1 MATQQVPTSYKD
13 PFWSDLAANTERK
26 LGLPDGLLVSVLT
39 RGERSN
45 ADQVS
50 EAGARTPFQ
59 IIPAT
64 RKAVLDKYGIDAYLN
79 PQTAAEAAGLL
90 LKESLDRNQGNIV
103 LAAAEYH
110 GGTDPK
116 NWGPR
121 TKAYMQRVSQGVR
134 ELTPQA
140 APAGR
145 PAATIAEGGTIS
157 TFQRALGASPMAAVP
172 QDAIARVFEAYNSGQ
187 MTPAEAAE
195 FEADVKAGNIML
207 PRGAALRGQQPQ
219 GARPTIPELPA
230 PVLEAYRTGRM
241 TRDEMMELERDV
253 ANGMARV
260 PTGFQLQKTEPMGV
274 MGAVREAITG
284 TERTTPTTQALPDW
298 ASMPELNTFSM
309 ASFKSALGTMMT
321 SPQETVQVIQAN
333 FPGVKVSQDEKGNF
347 VLQSSIDGQ
356 FYAIKPGFQVSDIPR
371 AAGAIAAFTPAGRA
385 TTIPGA
391 VVAGGAT
398 QAGIEATQA
407 ATGGRFDTGEV
418 ALAGALGGAGQA
430 VTRVPQMVRA
440 VRGGEVPPA
449 APAAAPVAPAAP
461 AAGRIEPTFKPVPAP
476 PVMPAGAQP
485 SGAVTFPVPPTPGAA
500 PAGAPMGTA
509 MAPASPAAPAAA
521 AAAPMTTTELAQTAR
536 TATGG
541 GMGAGRATEV
551 LATQAAP
558 DPKVLEAAR
567 RLKIEQY
574 LQPDHLTSNQ
584 AYRELAQAVK
594 SIPGSQARAA
604 ELTGLEAVGK
614 QADDLITQIGGMT
627 DLSRMNQAVRTNLS
641 QTVAN
646 LERRANT
653 AYDDLRQNIPAQTRG
668 PADNV
673 LAFVEQRALDLD
685 GPKNLSPLEKA
696 VRSKLSPKE
705 IKDADGNVIGMRQ
718 PTYALIDD
726 VRRDIG
732 AAARQ
737 QGAFK
742 DADTGL
748 AKRLYAL
755 IDDDQFALAE
765 AAGRGEQYRLAK
777 SLVAMR
783 KGFEDDM
790 VSLFGRELDQSLVT
804 KLSTATTALSKGDAD
819 KLIKVLQAIPEDMRQ
834 MVAASALNTAF
845 GKATQN
851 GALNFNTYAN
861 WYEGL
866 LQNKQAYAALMNNLP
881 QPARKAL
888 SDLYRVS
895 NNVRK
900 ATRERITTGRIQ
912 AVQQEL
918 QGADTLLSNI
928 FNVAKRAAVG
938 IPAEAATTAVGL
950 PGAGIASGLTA
961 ALTKGVKPEVLKAAD
976 ELIASPEFQ
985 RLAVEG
991 ATKTTPSQST
1001 IRSVALSAA
1010 FRRFAD
1016 AAKMPRELSWRERWL
1031 VQSMQA
1037 AGQFDQENQR

>member
-13 PFWSDLAANTERK
+13 PFWSDLAANTEQK
-26 LGLPDGLLVSVLT
+26 LGLPSGLLVSILT

-140 APAGR
+140 APAA
-145 PAATIAEGGTIS
+145 PTIAEGGTTS
-157 TFQRALGASPMAAVP
+157 TFQRALAASPMAAVP

-187 MTPAEAAE
+187 MTPAEASE

-207 PRGAALRGQQPQ
+207 PRGAALRGQQQPQ

-253 ANGMARV
+253 ANGMAKV
-260 PTGFQLQKTEPMGV
+260 PTDFQLQKTEPMGV
-274 MGAVREAITG
+274 LGGIREAITG
-284 TERTTPTTQALPDW
+284 TERTTPTTEALPDW

-321 SPQETVQVIQAN
+321 NPQETVQVIQAN

-356 FYAIKPGFQVSDIPR
+356 MYAIKPGFQLSDIPR

-391 VVAGGAT
+391 IAGGAAT
-398 QAGIEATQA
+398 QAGIEASQA

-461 AAGRIEPTFKPVPAP
+461 AAGRIEPTLEPAP
-476 PVMPAGAQP
+476 MMPAGVQP
-485 SGAVTFPVPPTPGAA
+485 SGAVTFPVPSTPGAA

-509 MAPASPAAPAAA
+509 MAPAAPAAA
-521 AAAPMTTTELAQTAR
+521 AAAPMTTSELAQTAR
-536 TATGG
+536 TAAGG

-777 SLVAMR
+777 SLVSMR
-783 KGFEDDM
+783 KGIEDDM

-819 KLIKVLQAIPEDMRQ
+819 KLVKVLQAIPEDMRQ

-918 QGADTLLSNI
+918 QGTDSLLSNV
-928 FNVAKRAAVG
+928 FNVAKRAAIG

-961 ALTKGVKPEVLKAAD
+961 ALSKGVKPEVLKAAD

-991 ATKTTPSQST
+991 ATKTNPSQAT

>member
-1 MATQQVPTSYKD
+1 MATRDIPTSYKD
-13 PFWSDLAANTERK
+13 PFWSDLAASTEQK
-26 LGLPDGLLVSVLT
+26 LGLPSGLLVSVLT

-64 RKAVLDKYGIDAYLN
+64 RKAVLDKYGIDAYLSPEN
-79 PQTAAEAAGLL
+79 AAEAAGRL

-121 TKAYMQRVSQGVR
+121 TKSYMQRVSQGVR
-134 ELTPQA
+134 ELNTP
-140 APAGR
+140 P
-145 PAATIAEGGTIS
+145 PTIAEGGTTS
-157 TFQRALGASPMAAVP
+157 TFQRALGASSMASVP
-172 QDAIARVFEAYNSGQ
+172 QDAIARVYQAYSTGQ
-187 MTPAEAAE
+187 MTAEEAAE
-195 FEADVKAGNIML
+195 FENDVKAGTIML
-207 PRGAALRGQQPQ
+207 PRGAALRGQAQPQ
-219 GARPTIPELPA
+219 GARPSIPELPA
-230 PVLEAYRTGRM
+230 SVLQAYSTGRM

-260 PTGFQLQKTEPMGV
+260 PAGFQLQKTEPMGV
-274 MGAVREAITG
+274 LGGIREAVTG
-284 TERTTPTTQALPDW
+284 TERATPTTQALPDW

-309 ASFKSALGTMMT
+309 ASFKSALGTLMT
-321 SPQETVQVIQAN
+321 NPQETVQVIQAN
-333 FPGVKVSQDEKGNF
+333 FPGVKVAQDEKGNF

-371 AAGAIAAFTPAGRA
+371 AAGALAAFTPAGRA

-391 VVAGGAT
+391 IVAGGAT

-430 VTRVPQMVRA
+430 ITRIPQAVRA
-440 VRGGEVPPA
+440 VRGGEVPPTPAA
-449 APAAAPVAPAAP
+449 APGAAPVAPGGAAAAP
-461 AAGRIEPTFKPVPAP
+461 VTPAAA
-476 PVMPAGAQP
+476 
-485 SGAVTFPVPPTPGAA
+485 TP
-500 PAGAPMGTA
+500 GAPMGTA
-509 MAPASPAAPAAA
+509 MAPAAPVAAAAPAAGPA
-521 AAAPMTTTELAQTAR
+521 MMTAEELA
-536 TATGG
+536 ATTRQAAGG
-541 GMGAGRATEV
+541 GFGAGRATTI
-551 LATQAAP
+551 LAGQAAP

-594 SIPGSQARAA
+594 SVPGSQARAA
-604 ELTGLEAVGK
+604 EIAGLEQVGK
-614 QADDLITQIGGMT
+614 QADDLITRIGGMT
-627 DLSRMNQAVRTNLS
+627 DLSRMNQAVRTNLD
-641 QTVAN
+641 QTVTN
-646 LERRANT
+646 LERQANKV
-653 AYDDLRQNIPAQTRG
+653 YDDLRANVPAQTRG

-673 LAFVEQRALDLD
+673 LTFVEQRALDLD
-685 GPKNLSPLEKA
+685 GPQNLSSLEKS
-696 VRSKLSPKE
+696 VRRKLTPRE
-705 IKDADGNVIGMRQ
+705 IKDEAGNVVGMRY

-737 QGAFK
+737 QGPFA

-755 IDDDQFALAE
+755 IDDDQFSLAE
-765 AAGRGEQYRLAK
+765 TVGRGEQYRLAK

-790 VSLFGRELDQSLVT
+790 VSLFGKQLDQSLVT
-804 KLSTATTALSKGDAD
+804 KLSTATQALTKGDAD
-819 KLIKVLQAIPEDMRQ
+819 KLVNILKAIPQDMRQ

-881 QPARKAL
+881 QPSRKAL
-888 SDLYRVS
+888 SDLYRVAD
-895 NNVRK
+895 NVRK

-918 QGADTLLSNI
+918 QGADTLVGNI
-928 FNVAKRAAVG
+928 FNVVKRAAIG
-938 IPAEAATTAVGL
+938 LPAEAATTAVGL

-961 ALTKGVKPEVLKAAD
+961 ALTKGVKTEVAKAAD

-991 ATKTTPSQST
+991 ATRTIPSQAAV
-1001 IRSVALSAA
+1001 RAVALSGA

>member
-1 MATQQVPTSYKD
+1 MATRDIPTSYKD
-13 PFWSDLAANTERK
+13 PFWSDLAANTEQR
-26 LGLPDGLLVSVLT
+26 LGLPSGLLVSVLT

-64 RKAVLDKYGIDAYLN
+64 RKAVLDKYGIDAYLSPEN
-79 PQTAAEAAGLL
+79 AAEAAGRL

-121 TKAYMQRVSQGVR
+121 TKSYMQRVSQGVR
-134 ELTPQA
+134 ELTAQT
-140 APAGR
+140 APAAQ
-145 PAATIAEGGTIS
+145 PATIAEGGTTS
-157 TFQRALGASPMAAVP
+157 TFQRALGASSMASVP
-172 QDAIARVFEAYNSGQ
+172 QDAIARVYQAYSTGQ
-187 MTPAEAAE
+187 MTAQEAAE
-195 FEADVKAGNIML
+195 FENDVKAGNIML
-207 PRGAALRGQQPQ
+207 PRGAALRGQAQPQ
-219 GARPTIPELPA
+219 GARATIPELPA
-230 PVLEAYRTGRM
+230 PVLQAYSTGRM

-260 PTGFQLQKTEPMGV
+260 PAGFQLQKTEPMGV
-274 MGAVREAITG
+274 LGGIREAVTG
-284 TERTTPTTQALPDW
+284 TERTTPTTEALPDW
-298 ASMPELNTFSM
+298 AGMPELNSFSM

-321 SPQETVQVIQAN
+321 NPQETVQVIQAN
-333 FPGVKVSQDEKGNF
+333 FPGVKVAQDEKGNF

-371 AAGAIAAFTPAGRA
+371 AAGALAAFTPAGRA

-430 VTRVPQMVRA
+430 VTRIPQAVRA
-440 VRGGEVPPA
+440 VRGGEVPPTPAA
-449 APAAAPVAPAAP
+449 APGAAPVAPAGAAAAPVTP
-461 AAGRIEPTFKPVPAP
+461 AA
-476 PVMPAGAQP
+476 
-485 SGAVTFPVPPTPGAA
+485 AA
-500 PAGAPMGTA
+500 PGAPMGTA
-509 MAPASPAAPAAA
+509 MAPATPAAAVAPAAAPAA
-521 AAAPMTTTELAQTAR
+521 MTTAELA
-536 TATGG
+536 ATTRQAAGG
-541 GMGAGRATEV
+541 GFGAGRATTV
-551 LATQAAP
+551 LAEQAAP

-594 SIPGSQARAA
+594 SVPGSQARAA
-604 ELTGLEAVGK
+604 EVAGLEQVGK
-614 QADDLITQIGGMT
+614 QADDLITRIGGMT

-646 LERRANT
+646 LERKANT
-653 AYDDLRQNIPAQTRG
+653 AYDDLRNNVPAQTRG

-673 LAFVEQRALDLD
+673 LGFVNQRAQDLD
-685 GPKNLSPLEKA
+685 GSQNLSSLEKS
-696 VRSKLSPKE
+696 VLGKLTPKQ
-705 IKDADGNVIGMRQ
+705 IKDEAGNVVGTRY

-737 QGAFK
+737 QGPFA

-755 IDDDQFALAE
+755 IDDDQFNLANTV
-765 AAGRGEQYRLAK
+765 GRGEQYRLAK

-790 VSLFGRELDQSLVT
+790 VSLFGKQLDQSLVT
-804 KLSTATTALSKGDAD
+804 KLSTATQALTKGDAE
-819 KLIKVLQAIPEDMRQ
+819 KLVNILNAIPKDMRQ

-845 GKATQN
+845 GKATQT

-881 QPARKAL
+881 QPARKSL
-888 SDLYRVS
+888 SDLYRVAD
-895 NNVRK
+895 NVRK

-918 QGADTLLSNI
+918 QGAESLLGNV
-928 FNVAKRAAVG
+928 FNVAKRAAIG
-938 IPAEAATTAVGL
+938 IPAEAATSAMGL

-961 ALTKGVKPEVLKAAD
+961 ALTKGAKPEVIKAAD
-976 ELIASPEFQ
+976 ELIASPAFQ

-991 ATKTTPSQST
+991 ATKTTPNAAT
-1001 IRSVALSAA
+1001 VKAVAMSAA
-1010 FRRFAD
+1010 FKRFAD
-1016 AAKMPRELSWRERWL
+1016 AAKMPREMSWRERWL
-1031 VQSMQA
+1031 VQSMQG

>member
-1 MATQQVPTSYKD
+1 MATRDIPTSYKD
-13 PFWSDLAANTERK
+13 PFWSNLASSTEQK
-26 LGLPDGLLVSVLT
+26 LGLPSGLLVSVLT

-59 IIPAT
+59 IIPST
-64 RKAVLDKYGIDAYLN
+64 RKALLDKYGIDAYLSPEN
-79 PQTAAEAAGLL
+79 AAEAAGRL

-121 TKAYMQRVSQGVR
+121 TKSYMQRVSQGVR
-134 ELTPQA
+134 ELT
-140 APAGR
+140 APAT
-145 PAATIAEGGTIS
+145 PVATPTIAEGGTMS
-157 TFQRALGASPMAAVP
+157 TFQRALGASAASSVP
-172 QDAIARVFEAYNSGQ
+172 QDAIARVYQAYSTGQ
-187 MTPAEAAE
+187 MTPEEAAD
-195 FEADVKAGNIML
+195 FEADVKGGNIML
-207 PRGAALRGQQPQ
+207 PRGAALRGQAQPQ
-219 GARPTIPELPA
+219 GARATIPELPA
-230 PVLEAYRTGRM
+230 PVLQAYSTGRM

-260 PTGFQLQKTEPMGV
+260 PAGFQLQKTEPMGV
-274 MGAVREAITG
+274 LGGIREAVTG

-298 ASMPELNTFSM
+298 ANMPELNTFSM
-309 ASFKSALGTMMT
+309 ASFKSALGTLMT
-321 SPQETVQVIQAN
+321 NPQETVQVIQAN
-333 FPGVKVSQDEKGNF
+333 FPGVKITQDEKGNF

-356 FYAIKPGFQVSDIPR
+356 MYAIKPGFQVSDIPR
-371 AAGAIAAFTPAGRA
+371 AAGALAAFTPAGRA

-391 VVAGGAT
+391 VMAGGAT

-418 ALAGALGGAGQA
+418 ALAGVLGGAGQA
-430 VTRVPQMVRA
+430 VTRIPQAVRA
-440 VRGGEVPPA
+440 IRGGEVPTTPA
-449 APAAAPVAPAAP
+449 AAPGAAPVAPAGAAAAPVTP
-461 AAGRIEPTFKPVPAP
+461 AAA
-476 PVMPAGAQP
+476 A
-485 SGAVTFPVPPTPGAA
+485 PGAS
-500 PAGAPMGTA
+500 MGTA
-509 MAPASPAAPAAA
+509 MAPAAPVAAAAPAAA
-521 AAAPMTTTELAQTAR
+521 PAMMTAEQLAATTRQ
-536 TATGG
+536 ATGG
-541 GMGAGRATEV
+541 GFGAGRATTV
-551 LATQAAP
+551 LAEQAAP

-567 RLKIEQY
+567 RLKIEGY

-594 SIPGSQARAA
+594 SVPGSQARAA
-604 ELTGLEAVGK
+604 EIAGLEQVGK
-614 QADDLITQIGGMT
+614 QADDLITRIGGMT
-627 DLSRMNQAVRTNLS
+627 DLSRMNQAVRTNLD
-641 QTVAN
+641 QTVTN
-646 LERRANT
+646 LETRANKV
-653 AYDDLRQNIPAQTRG
+653 YDDLRANVPAQTRG
-668 PADNV
+668 PADSV
-673 LAFVEQRALDLD
+673 LTFVEQRALDLD
-685 GPKNLSPLEKA
+685 GPQNLSSLEKS
-696 VRSKLSPKE
+696 VRRKLTPRE
-705 IKDADGNVIGMRQ
+705 IKDDAGNVVGMRY

-737 QGAFK
+737 QGPFA

-755 IDDDQFALAE
+755 IDDDQFNLADTV
-765 AAGRGEQYRLAK
+765 GRGEQYRLAK

-790 VSLFGRELDQSLVT
+790 VSLFGKQLDQSLVT
-804 KLSTATTALSKGDAD
+804 KLSTATQALTKGDAD
-819 KLIKVLQAIPEDMRQ
+819 KLVNILKAIPQDMRQ

-881 QPARKAL
+881 QPSRKAL
-888 SDLYRVS
+888 SDLYRVAD
-895 NNVRK
+895 NVRK

-918 QGADTLLSNI
+918 QGADTLIGNV
-928 FNVAKRAAVG
+928 FGVAKRAAIG
-938 IPAEAATTAVGL
+938 LPIEAGTTAMGL

-961 ALTKGVKPEVLKAAD
+961 ALSKGVKPQVAKAAD

-985 RLAVEG
+985 RLAVES
-991 ATKTTPSQST
+991 ATRTTPNAAT
-1001 IRSVALSAA
+1001 VKAVAMSAA

-1016 AAKMPRELSWRERWL
+1016 AAKMPREMSWRERWL
-1031 VQSMQA
+1031 VQSMQT
-1037 AGQFDQENQR
+1037 AGQFDQENQ

>member
-13 PFWSDLAANTERK
+13 PFWSDLAANTEQK
-26 LGLPDGLLVSVLT
+26 LGLPSGLLVSVLT

-121 TKAYMQRVSQGVR
+121 TRAYMQRVSQGVR

-140 APAGR
+140 APAT
-145 PAATIAEGGTIS
+145 PTIAEGGTTS
-157 TFQRALGASPMAAVP
+157 TFQRALAASPMGAVP
-172 QDAIARVFEAYNSGQ
+172 QDSIARVFEAYNSGQ
-187 MTPAEAAE
+187 MTPQEAAE

-274 MGAVREAITG
+274 LGAVREAVTG

-321 SPQETVQVIQAN
+321 SPEETVQVIQAN

-356 FYAIKPGFQVSDIPR
+356 MYAIKPGFQVSDIPR

-391 VVAGGAT
+391 IAGGAAT
-398 QAGIEATQA
+398 QAGIEISQTGVPGVFGGALDV
-407 ATGGRFDTGEV
+407 GGRFDTGEV
-418 ALAGALGGAGQA
+418 ALAGAMGGAGQA
-430 VTRVPQMVRA
+430 VTRIPQMVRA

-449 APAAAPVAPAAP
+449 APAVAPAAARGEQV
-461 AAGRIEPTFKPVPAP
+461 AAPITPPTGTVREISPT
-476 PVMPAGAQP
+476 
-485 SGAVTFPVPPTPGAA
+485 GAVGPEVPLAAPAA

-509 MAPASPAAPAAA
+509 MAPAAPAAA

-567 RLKIEQY
+567 RLKIEGY

-646 LERRANT
+646 LERKADEAFT
-653 AYDDLRQNIPAQTRG
+653 QLRTDIPAQTRG
-668 PADNV
+668 TADNV
-673 LAFVEQRALDLD
+673 LAFIEQRARDLD
-685 GPKNLSPLEKA
+685 GAENLSTMEKFI
-696 VRSKLSPKE
+696 RNRLTPKP
-705 IKDADGNVIGMRQ
+705 IKDEAGNVIGTRP

-726 VRRDIG
+726 VRKEIG
-732 AAARQ
+732 AAAREK
-737 QGAFK
+737 GKFK
-742 DADTGL
+742 DADTGA
-748 AKRLYAL
+748 AKNLYGL
-755 IDDDQFALAE
+755 INDDQFRLAE
-765 AAGRGEQYRLAK
+765 TVGRGEQYRLAN
-777 SLVAMR
+777 SLVKMR
-783 KGFEDDM
+783 KGIEDDM
-790 VSLFGRELDQSLVT
+790 ISLFGRELDQSLVT

-819 KLIKVLQAIPEDMRQ
+819 KLVKVLQAIPEDMRQ

-918 QGADTLLSNI
+918 QGADTLLSNV
-928 FNVAKRAAVG
+928 FNVAKRAAIG

-961 ALTKGVKPEVLKAAD
+961 ALSKGVKPEVLKAAD
-976 ELIASPEFQ
+976 ELISSPEFQ

-1037 AGQFDQENQR
+1037 AGQFDQENKQ

>member
-1 MATQQVPTSYKD
+1 MATRDIPTSYKD
-13 PFWSDLAANTERK
+13 PFWSDLAANTEQR
-26 LGLPDGLLVSVLT
+26 LGLPSGLLVSVLT

-64 RKAVLDKYGIDAYLN
+64 RKAVLDKYGIDAYLSPEN
-79 PQTAAEAAGLL
+79 AAEAAGRL

-121 TKAYMQRVSQGVR
+121 TKSYMQRVSQGVR
-134 ELTPQA
+134 ELTAQTAQA
-140 APAGR
+140 QP
-145 PAATIAEGGTIS
+145 ATIAEGGTMS
-157 TFQRALGASPMAAVP
+157 TFQRALGASRMDSVP
-172 QDAIARVFEAYNSGQ
+172 QDAISRVYQAYSSGQ
-187 MTPAEAAE
+187 MTPEEATE
-195 FEADVKAGNIML
+195 FENDVKAGTIML
-207 PRGAALRGQQPQ
+207 PRGAALRGQAQPQ
-219 GARPTIPELPA
+219 GARATMPELPA
-230 PVLEAYRTGRM
+230 PVLQAYSTGRM

-260 PTGFQLQKTEPMGV
+260 PAGFQLQKTEPMGV
-274 MGAVREAITG
+274 LGGIREAVTG
-284 TERTTPTTQALPDW
+284 TERATQTTQELPDW
-298 ASMPELNTFSM
+298 AGMPELNSFSM

-321 SPQETVQVIQAN
+321 NPAETVQVIQAN

-356 FYAIKPGFQVSDIPR
+356 MYAIKPGFQVSDIPR
-371 AAGAIAAFTPAGRA
+371 AAGALAAFTPAGRA
-385 TTIPGA
+385 ATIPGA
-391 VVAGGAT
+391 IVAGGAT

-407 ATGGRFDTGEV
+407 ATGGTFNTGEV
-418 ALAGALGGAGQA
+418 ALAGLLGGAGQA
-430 VTRVPQMVRA
+430 VTRIPQAVRA
-440 VRGGEVPPA
+440 VRGGEVPPTPAA
-449 APAAAPVAPAAP
+449 APGAAPVAPAGAAAAPVTP
-461 AAGRIEPTFKPVPAP
+461 AA
-476 PVMPAGAQP
+476 
-485 SGAVTFPVPPTPGAA
+485 AA
-500 PAGAPMGTA
+500 PGAPMGTA
-509 MAPASPAAPAAA
+509 MAPGVPVAPAAA
-521 AAAPMTTTELAQTAR
+521 AAPAAGPAIMTAEELA
-536 TATGG
+536 ATTRQAAGG
-541 GMGAGRATEV
+541 GFGSGRATTI
-551 LATQAAP
+551 LAGQAAP

-567 RLKIEQY
+567 RLKIEGY

-594 SIPGSQARAA
+594 SVPGSQARAA
-604 ELTGLEAVGK
+604 EIAGLEQVGK
-614 QADDLITQIGGMT
+614 QADDLISRIGGMT
-627 DLSRMNQAVRTNLS
+627 DLSRMNQTVRTQLD
-641 QTVAN
+641 QTVTN
-646 LERRANT
+646 LETRANKV
-653 AYDDLRQNIPAQTRG
+653 YDDLRANVPAQTRG

-673 LAFVEQRALDLD
+673 LTFVEQRALDLD
-685 GPKNLSPLEKA
+685 GPQNLSSLEKS
-696 VRSKLSPKE
+696 VRRKLTPRE
-705 IKDADGNVIGMRQ
+705 VKDDAGNVVGMRY

-737 QGAFK
+737 QGPFA

-755 IDDDQFALAE
+755 IDDDQFNLAE
-765 AAGRGEQYRLAK
+765 TVGRGEQYRLAK

-790 VSLFGRELDQSLVT
+790 VSLFGKQLDQSLVS
-804 KLSTATTALSKGDAD
+804 KLSTATQALTKGDAD
-819 KLIKVLQAIPEDMRQ
+819 KLVNILKAIPQDMRQ

-881 QPARKAL
+881 QPARKSL
-888 SDLYRVS
+888 SDLYRVAD
-895 NNVRK
+895 NVRK

-918 QGADTLLSNI
+918 QGADTLIGNV
-928 FNVAKRAAVG
+928 FGVAKRAAIG
-938 IPAEAATTAVGL
+938 LPIEAGTTAMGL

-961 ALTKGVKPEVLKAAD
+961 ALSKGVKNEVAKAAD

-991 ATKTTPSQST
+991 ASRTTPSQAAV
-1001 IRSVALSAA
+1001 RAVALSGA